1 MSEQPTAAAAIDDLL
16 ERSSSTDIPLLLRA
30 KEEAKRLVKD
40 DPSATNLAALDRAN
54 RMLRDAMTQQAG
66 SKNFQDVAAVLA
78 HLTDEGRKVSQSQI
92 YKDVKRGF
100 LRREKDR
107 TFTKRNVDVYASTLQ
122 VTSLPE
128 RETDEL
134 QILAK
139 DELQE
144 KVARLRE
151 QREDM
156 AFDRAVKQGKFIRRD
171 DVSLELASRAAAL
184 DIGLRSVFQLMA
196 PEYVKLVGGDTG
208 KTQELIDAF
217 EKQLDAALTE
227 YSRPMEF
234 RVEFVDEE
242 SGATGVAS
250 GVGKDP
256 PQGAEEDGPGAER
269 ED

>member
-1 MSEQPTAAAAIDDLL
+1 VNEQPTAATAIDELL
-16 ERSSSTDIPLLLRA
+16 ERSSSTDIPLLLKA

-40 DPSATNLAALDRAN
+40 DPSAANLSALDRAN
-54 RMLRDAMTQQAG
+54 KMLRDAMTEQAG

-78 HLTDEGRKVSQSQI
+78 YLTEEGRKVSQSQI

-122 VTSLPE
+122 VVSLPE

-134 QILAK
+134 QVLAK
-139 DELQE
+139 DEMTE

-156 AFDRAVKQGKFIRRD
+156 AFDRAVKQGKYIRRD
-171 DVSLELASRAAAL
+171 DVSLELAGRAAAL
-184 DIGLRSVFQLMA
+184 NIGLRSAFHLMA
-196 PEYVKLVGGDTG
+196 PEYIKLVDGDTG
-208 KTQELIDAF
+208 KTRDLIAAF

-234 RVEFVDEE
+234 RVEYVDEE
-242 SGATGVAS
+242 SGATSIAPSIGE
-250 GVGKDP
+250 DP
-256 PQGAEEDGPGAER
+256 PQGADED
-269 ED
+269 EDEAG